1 MAIYTPTLVGSIQG
15 AGDPNYLEAANS
27 VAVSGDYAYVVACDD
42 NALTII
48 DISTPATPTF
58 VGSIQ
63 GSGSPNYLEA
73 ADGVAV
79 SGNYAYVVACR
90 DNSLTIITTYSFAP
104 PVASGTNFM
113 KTNKRLVIAVAD
125 KIIYEEI

>member
-15 AGDPNYLEAANS
+15 AGDPNYLGIVNS
-27 VAVSGDYAYVVACDD
+27 
-42 NALTII
+42 
-48 DISTPATPTF
+48 
-58 VGSIQ
+58 
-63 GSGSPNYLEA
+63 
-73 ADGVAV
+73 VAV
-79 SGNYAYVVACR
+79 SGNYAYVAAYG